1 MKTYIKD
8 LEDGIMVNQ
17 LKSVQEQSLWD
28 SQYNLQ
34 RADKSKLQ
42 GEKREKIQIHNFY
55 SEIMDVIIDTKKM
68 RRSNKKILYL
78 VYNML
83 YHNPINIINILYQL

>member
-42 GEKREKIQIHNFY
+42 GEKREKIQIHNLY

>member
-42 GEKREKIQIHNFY
+42 GEKREKIQIHNLY

-83 YHNPINIINILYQL
+83 YHNLINIINILYQL